1 MTKNIEPKKNFDR
14 FIKYTERYI
23 MSKKRFYVRVF
34 NNSYEIVDSL
44 TDIRYVFDENH
55 RSVVYELVLLLNQL
69 NRDNT
74 SKNINYTPDP
84 KLRINEWEDL

>member
-1 MTKNIEPKKNFDR
+1 
-14 FIKYTERYI
+14 

-44 TDIRYVFDENH
+44 THIRYVFDENH

-69 NRDNT
+69 SRDNI

-84 KLRINEWEDL
+84 KLRVNEWEEYSTK

>member
-23 MSKKRFYVRVF
+23 ISKKRFYVRVF